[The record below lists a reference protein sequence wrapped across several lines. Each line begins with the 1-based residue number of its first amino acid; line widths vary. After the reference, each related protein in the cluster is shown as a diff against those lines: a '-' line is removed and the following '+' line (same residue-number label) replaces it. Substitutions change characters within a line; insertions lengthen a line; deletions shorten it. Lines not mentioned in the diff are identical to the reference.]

1 MWYYTLMKSN
11 ANHLIWI
18 DLEMTGLNIAQDHI
32 IEIALV
38 ITNNKLEILAESPV
52 LAIFQPEEILKSM
65 DEWNTKQH
73 HKSGLVD
80 RIRQSK
86 ITEAAAEQMML
97 EFLNLWV
104 PAKKSP
110 MCGNSICQDR
120 RFLYRWM
127 PTLETYFHYRNLDV
141 SVLKELAKRWAPDIA
156 KSFKK
161 KSRHLALEDIH
172 DSINE
177 LKHYRE
183 YFLTPEIIK

>member
-1 MWYYTLMKSN
+1 
-11 ANHLIWI
+11 
-18 DLEMTGLNIAQDHI
+18 
-32 IEIALV
+32 
-38 ITNNKLEILAESPV
+38 
-52 LAIFQPEEILKSM
+52 
-65 DEWNTKQH
+65 
-73 HKSGLVD
+73 
-80 RIRQSK
+80 
-86 ITEAAAEQMML
+86 
-97 EFLNLWV
+97 
-104 PAKKSP
+104 
-110 MCGNSICQDR
+110 
-120 RFLYRWM
+120 M